1 MKTLDYA
8 QMEYLQGGKK
18 VGWRN
23 CFESG
28 AGQAPMIIGAIIAGF
43 WGPAGT
49 AAFYAGG
56 ALACIGE

>member
-1 MKTLDYA
+1 MRKWNICRV
-8 QMEYLQGGKK
+8 EK

-43 WGPAGT
+43 GDQQEQQHFMQEEP
-49 AAFYAGG
+49 
-56 ALACIGE
+56 LLVLVNK